1 MRFQIKEYDNEAVV
15 FDTASGDTHLLAP
28 LTLTVFDTVSRN
40 PGLLGADLESH
51 IAERL
56 ALVVNPQLS
65 RLISEALTRL
75 RQIGLLSPL

>member
-40 PGLLGADLESH
+40 PGLLGAELESRV
-51 IAERL
+51 AEQL
-56 ALVVNPQLS
+56 ALAVNAQLS
-65 RLISEALTRL
+65 RMVGEALASL
-75 RQIGLLSPL
+75 HQIGLLSSS